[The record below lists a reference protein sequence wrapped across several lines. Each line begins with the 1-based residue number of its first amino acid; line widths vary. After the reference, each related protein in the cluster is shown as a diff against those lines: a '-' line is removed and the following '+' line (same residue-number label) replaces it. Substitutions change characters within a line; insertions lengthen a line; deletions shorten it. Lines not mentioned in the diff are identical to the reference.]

1 VDIDL
6 ALIVL
11 VHIVSFDLMVM
22 NPFDIARRMSVKVTF
37 CGQAVQKDIESR
49 SRVVSAVLKL
59 CEWLKAA
66 GGDGE
71 EGDGAMAAKRAAVHA
86 EAEAVEQ
93 RWHSVWI
100 QSLEWQLRIEDAIAG
115 RHVRTS

>member
-59 CEWLKAA
+59 CEWH
-66 GGDGE
+66 E
-71 EGDGAMAAKRAAVHA
+71 AMAAKRAAVHT